1 MNAEPIYYTPRDTF
15 DPAVIEVR
23 DGLVFYSRSKLMS
36 ILVEEYVSNLEALTQ
51 YRGSPRSYLERLA
64 ERSAVKWLIYIR
76 HSQHYGA
83 IERRPVIVDDE

>member
-15 DPAVIEVR
+15 DPAVIEVK

-51 YRGSPRSYLERLA
+51 YRGSPVHILSDSPSDRRS
-64 ERSAVKWLIYIR
+64 S
-76 HSQHYGA
+76 G
-83 IERRPVIVDDE
+83 